1 MSLYR
6 KYRPKTF
13 AEVVGQDHIVQTLE
27 RAVERREIAHAYL
40 FSGSRGTGK
49 TSIARILARHLLIQG
64 IADEIVARHIQKG
77 IDDGNIVDLLEIDA
91 ASNRGIDDIRD
102 IIEKIQFPPIIARA
116 KVYIIDEVHMLTK
129 EAFNA
134 LLKTLEEP
142 PPYAYF
148 ILATTELWKI
158 PPTIQSR
165 CQRFAF
171 HLLREDDIIR
181 QLQFIADQEHITI
194 ERPAL
199 RTIAHHVQ
207 GGMRDAIALLEQLRS
222 IDHITAAE
230 VKRRIGES
238 GEELVATMFDAL
250 EEHNA
255 KTITDLTQELEERG
269 IPPELFLRECLV
281 ASRRTLREAVEDGES
296 PAPFLHLLD
305 TLLTALRE
313 VRCSPLPSLVVESA
327 FLSLCH
333 EEEDSG
339 RTFFG
344 WKRRRGTD
352 DKKEPETLM
361 QDTQSPATIEAPEI
375 ALETL
380 QDRWQAII
388 STVRSPAVRMS
399 LKNCR
404 LAEIEG
410 TNLTL
415 IFPSAFHRDKVAATA
430 ASREIEQCIAS
441 VFKAQIRIRCLL
453 EEEKHPK
460 TLLQTDAV
468 DLAQA
473 AAEVF

>member
-27 RAVERREIAHAYL
+27 RAVERKEIAHAYL

-49 TSIARILARHLLIQG
+49 TSLARILARHLLTQG
-64 IADEIVARHIQKG
+64 IADEVTSRNIQKG

-142 PPYAYF
+142 PEYAYF
-148 ILATTELWKI
+148 IMATTELWKI
-158 PPTIQSR
+158 PHTIQSR

-171 HLLREDDIIR
+171 HPLREDDIIR

-222 IDHITAAE
+222 IDIITAAE

-250 EEHNA
+250 EQHNA
-255 KTITDLTQELEERG
+255 KAITHLTQELDERG

-281 ASRRTLREAVEDGES
+281 ATRRTLREAVEGGES
-296 PAPFLHLLD
+296 PSPFLHLLD

-313 VRCSPLPSLVVESA
+313 VRWSPLPSLVVESA

-333 EEEDSG
+333 EEKDAE

-344 WKRRRGTD
+344 WKRKRETD
-352 DKKEPETLM
+352 DKKEQEEKT
-361 QDTQSPATIEAPEI
+361 QDIPSTTIIEAPEI
-375 ALETL
+375 TLETL
-380 QDRWQAII
+380 QDQWQSII
-388 STVRSPAVRMS
+388 RTVRPPAVRMS
-399 LKNCR
+399 LKNGR
-404 LAEIEG
+404 LASLEG

-415 IFPSAFHRDKVAATA
+415 IFPSAFHRDKVADTA

-441 VFKAQIRIRCLL
+441 VFKAPIRIRCLL